1 MGVIVKSRQTLFEAG
16 VFKLETEQIILENG
30 VDTRVH
36 LLRHPGASAIVP
48 MLDAR
53 TVVLISQYRHALGGF
68 VWEVPAGTLQGPQ
81 EEPLACAR
89 RELIEETGYRGNRF
103 EKLGAI
109 TPSPGY
115 SDERIHIFLATDLVA
130 DRQNLDRDEVL
141 HVHAK
146 PFDEA
151 LEMACN
157 GNIVDAK
164 TIAALFLAQKY
175 LAGR

>member
-1 MGVIVKSRQTLFEAG
+1 MEIFRGRRLWIENRLIRLPNGIEREKVIVHPSNAVAILPLDGDQC
-16 VFKLETEQIILENG
+16 KLVKQYRYAIDQYILE
-30 VDTRVH
+30 
-36 LLRHPGASAIVP
+36 A
-48 MLDAR
+48 
-53 TVVLISQYRHALGGF
+53 
-68 VWEVPAGTLQGPQ
+68 PAGTMETGEDPMQT
-81 EEPLACAR
+81 AH